1 MIISGSS
8 LAIITTFKDDL
19 SKCFRMK
26 DLGLLKYFLGIEV
39 ARSPRG
45 IYMCQRKYVIDI
57 LMDTGLSAAKPVA
70 FPLEQNQKLAVDDG
84 ADLENVAGYRRLVG
98 RLIYLAVTRPDLPY
112 SVHVFSQF
120 MKKPKQ
126 AHWEAALRV
135 VRYLKGNPGQGI
147 LLNANVE
154 LSLVAWCDSDWAGC
168 PLTRRSTSGWFLQL
182 GDSPI
187 SWKTKK
193 QKVVSLSSAEAEYRA
208 MTLIVK
214 EIMWVKA
221 LLVDMGVIHK
231 PPVTLFCD
239 SKAALHISANPVF
252 HERTKHIEK
261 DCHFIRDELL
271 RGTIKAKHVSTL
283 E

>member
-1 MIISGSS
+1 M
-8 LAIITTFKDDL
+8 
-19 SKCFRMK
+19 
-26 DLGLLKYFLGIEV
+26 
-39 ARSPRG
+39 
-45 IYMCQRKYVIDI
+45 
-57 LMDTGLSAAKPVA
+57 
-70 FPLEQNQKLAVDDG
+70 
-84 ADLENVAGYRRLVG
+84 
-98 RLIYLAVTRPDLPY
+98 
-112 SVHVFSQF
+112 
-120 MKKPKQ
+120 
-126 AHWEAALRV
+126 
-135 VRYLKGNPGQGI
+135 
-147 LLNANVE
+147 
-154 LSLVAWCDSDWAGC
+154 AWCDADWAAC

-231 PPVTLFCD
+231 PPVILFCD

-271 RGTIKAKHVSTL
+271 RGTIKAKHVSTREQL
-283 E
+283 ADFFTKALGKKEFDKFIGKLGVCDLHSPT